1 MDLPQFFTESELQL
15 LFNKDIFLTKRTA
28 TEKLYMLFSELQVAI
43 KDTSTHKSFPFPVG
57 TDFNTG
63 KISKGEN
70 YKGYPYII
78 LDFPKLFNKNSVFAF
93 RSMFWFGNSFLFSFV
108 CSGDALHSLQNSF
121 MRNRNQL
128 HKQHI
133 FFSLHETA
141 WQHELNSTSD
151 ILMENASEN
160 LILQHIRKSNF
171 IKLTSQRSSTN
182 KENIISDAV
191 KIYEDML
198 RVFL

>member
-15 LFNKDIFLTKRTA
+15 LFNKDIFHTKRTA
-28 TEKLYMLFSELQVAI
+28 TEKLYVLFSELQVAI
-43 KDTSTHKSFPFPVG
+43 KDTSTHKSFPFPAG
-57 TDFNTG
+57 TDYNTG

-70 YKGYPYII
+70 YKAYPYVI

-93 RSMFWFGNSFLFSFV
+93 RSMFWFGNSFTFSFV
-108 CSGDALHSLQNSF
+108 CSGNALHSLKYSF
-121 MRNRNQL
+121 LNNRNQL
-128 HKQHI
+128 HQKNI

-141 WQHELNSTSD
+141 WQHELNSSSD
-151 ILMENASEN
+151 ILIENVTEN
-160 LILQHIRKSNF
+160 LILEHIRKNDF
-171 IKLTSQRSSTN
+171 IKLTSQSSSTN

-191 KIYEDML
+191 KVYEDML